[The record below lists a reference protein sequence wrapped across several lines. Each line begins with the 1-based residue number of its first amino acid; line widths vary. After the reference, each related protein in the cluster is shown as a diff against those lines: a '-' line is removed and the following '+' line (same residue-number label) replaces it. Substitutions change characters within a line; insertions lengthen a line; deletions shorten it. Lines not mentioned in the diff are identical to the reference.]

1 MCTDFT
7 RHLHHCK
14 IKCQT
19 RFNNNLL
26 NFLPFWRHLASMF
39 NKSDYKAE
47 ILSREKF
54 NIGFK
59 IAEFY
64 ADFKSAGD
72 VRKVIQSVIK
82 KKV

>member
-1 MCTDFT
+1 MCTDFNC
-7 RHLHHCK
+7 HWHPWK
-14 IKCQT
+14 INCQT
-19 RFNNNLL
+19 RFNKNLF
-26 NFLPFWRHLASMF
+26 NFLPFWGHIASMF
-39 NKSDYKAE
+39 DKSVYKAE

-54 NIGFK
+54 NMGFK

-72 VRKVIQSVIK
+72 VRKVIQSVTK

>member
-1 MCTDFT
+1 
-7 RHLHHCK
+7 
-14 IKCQT
+14 
-19 RFNNNLL
+19 
-26 NFLPFWRHLASMF
+26 MF